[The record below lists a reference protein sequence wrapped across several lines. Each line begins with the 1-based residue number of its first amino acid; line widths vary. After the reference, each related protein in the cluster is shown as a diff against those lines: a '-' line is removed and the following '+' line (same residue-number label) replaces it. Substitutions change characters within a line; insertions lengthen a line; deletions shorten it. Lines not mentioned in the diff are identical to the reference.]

1 MKQLFGTDGLR
12 GIYGDDLTDEL
23 AYKLG
28 LALGEL
34 YGSSLFVIGHD
45 TRESA
50 GALQQALV
58 KGLSR
63 KGAKVKLAG
72 VLPTP
77 AVAMISKLLDCFG
90 IVISASHNPYQYNGI
105 KVLRSGFK
113 LPDEE
118 ERRIESLMQNVSA
131 GVEEGSV
138 ETDPSLREIYLKT
151 ILESFKKLDL
161 SGLRVAVDL
170 ANGAAITTTPE
181 VLKALGASVT
191 CFSYEPDG
199 KNINENCG
207 SQHPQF
213 LAGQMEGFD
222 IGVLHDGDADR
233 CILLS
238 RKGEEIHGDKIMGV
252 LAVQLKSEGRLRNDT
267 VVATIMSNKALEDYL
282 LNRGIKLARVKVG
295 DKYVLEGMLQLD
307 ATLGGERSGHI
318 IFLDRSTTG
327 DGLITALEF
336 LRLMVLTG
344 RTADD
349 LSKELQDYPQ
359 VLINV
364 PVMNKAVAEHPL
376 LKKELEKYDE
386 RFRIVVRASGTE
398 RLVRVMVE
406 GKDEADV
413 RRIAEELSELV
424 RELDRG

>member
-50 GALQQALV
+50 GSLQQALV
-58 KGLSR
+58 KGLSQ
-63 KGAKVKLAG
+63 KGARVKLAG

-113 LPDEE
+113 LLDEE
-118 ERRIESLMQNVSA
+118 ERRIESLMQSVSA
-131 GVEEGSV
+131 GVEGGSV
-138 ETDPSLREIYLKT
+138 ENDPGLREIYLKA
-151 ILESFKKLDL
+151 ILESFSELDL

-181 VLKALGASVT
+181 VLKGLGASVT

-213 LAGQMEGFD
+213 LARQMEGFD
-222 IGVLHDGDADR
+222 VGVLHDGDADR

-282 LNRGIKLARVKVG
+282 LDRGIKLARVKVG
-295 DKYVLEGMLQLD
+295 DKYVLEGMLQIG

-349 LSKELQDYPQ
+349 LSKEVQDYPQ

-364 PVMNKAVAEHPL
+364 PVMNRAVAEHPS
-376 LKKELEKYDE
+376 LKKELEKYGE

-398 RLVRVMVE
+398 KLVRVMVE
-406 GKDEADV
+406 GKDETEV

>member
-1 MKQLFGTDGLR
+1 MKQLFGTDGMR

-58 KGLSR
+58 KGLSQ

-90 IVISASHNPYQYNGI
+90 IVISASHNPYRYNGI

-118 ERRIESLMQNVSA
+118 ERRIESLMQSVSA
-131 GVEEGSV
+131 GMREGTVEN
-138 ETDPSLREIYLKT
+138 DPSLREIYLKT
-151 ILESFKKLDL
+151 ILESFNKLDL
-161 SGLRVAVDL
+161 SGLKVAVDL

-222 IGVLHDGDADR
+222 VGVLHDGDADR

-282 LNRGIKLARVKVG
+282 LARGIKLARVKVG
-295 DKYVLEGMLQLD
+295 DKYVLEGMLQIGT
-307 ATLGGERSGHI
+307 TLGGERSGHI

-349 LSKELQDYPQ
+349 LSKEVQDYPQ

-364 PVMNKAVAEHPL
+364 PVTNRSVAEHPL
-376 LKKELEKYDE
+376 LKKELEKYDD

-406 GKDEADV
+406 GKDEEVV